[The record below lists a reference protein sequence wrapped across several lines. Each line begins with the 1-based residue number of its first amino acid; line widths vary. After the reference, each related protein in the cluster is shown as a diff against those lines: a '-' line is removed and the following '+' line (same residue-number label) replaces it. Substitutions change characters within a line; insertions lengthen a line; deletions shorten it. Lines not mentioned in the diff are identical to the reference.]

1 MTVFTRRLLRLAVT
15 AGALS
20 ALGACSAVD
29 RLASVGQAP
38 MFEPIDNPTLRSD
51 YRPVDMPMPQAE
63 IVTYAPNS
71 LWRTGAQ
78 AFFKDQRAN
87 RVGDLV
93 TVLIDI
99 ADEAEL
105 ENRTSRSRDN
115 TDSLGIGALFGYEA
129 ALSQILPEAIDPE
142 NAVNINSALE
152 NIGAGTID
160 REETVK
166 LKLAAVVTQSL
177 PNGNLVIEGS
187 QEMRVNYE
195 LRALQIRG
203 IVRPEDIE
211 ANNTISYEK
220 IAEARIAYGGRGQL
234 FDVQQPRY
242 GSQVLDVINPF

>member
-1 MTVFTRRLLRLAVT
+1 MPLIDRRFLRFAIVAAALA
-15 AGALS
+15 ALN
-20 ALGACSAVD
+20 ACSAAD
-29 RLASVGQAP
+29 RLASIGQEP
-38 MFEPIDNPTLRSD
+38 MFEPIDNPTLRPD

-63 IVTYAPNS
+63 VVTYAPNS

-99 ADEAEL
+99 ADEAQL
-105 ENRTSRSRDN
+105 DNQTTRSRDN

-142 NAVNINSALE
+142 NAVNINSALQ
-152 NIGAGTID
+152 NTGVGSID

-166 LKLAAVVTQSL
+166 LKLAAVVTQRL
-177 PNGNLVIEGS
+177 PNGNVVIEGS

-211 ANNTISYEK
+211 ADNTISYEK

-242 GSQVLDVINPF
+242 GSQVLDIINPF

>member
-1 MTVFTRRLLRLAVT
+1 MTVFTYRFLRLAAA

-63 IVTYAPNS
+63 IVTYEPNS

-105 ENRTSRSRDN
+105 ANRTARSRDN
-115 TDSLGIGALFGYEA
+115 TDSLGIGALFGYEG
-129 ALSQILPEAIDPE
+129 ALSQIFPEGITPE

-152 NIGAGTID
+152 NVGSGSID